1 MVFDL
6 PVTGDKVKPQQVT
19 ALHLFSGLAFVGT
32 GAIICIYNYEIPEW
46 GAVILGIGVLLL
58 WLTMFRNKWIT
69 GKPINRIIRYAELM
83 VSLSIAALS
92 FYEQWK
98 FPSGIFSV
106 LSAAI
111 VFSIYWERDAGQQLY
126 IQIDDKGVRMP
137 ITSRT
142 RFIAWHEIEQVLLK
156 YGVLSVDCIDNKLI
170 QVDVSKNTIDEQD
183 FNDFCKLQ
191 VENNKNK
198 RTNNDW

>member
-19 ALHLFSGLAFVGT
+19 ALHLFSGLAFIGT

-46 GAVILGIGVLLL
+46 GAAILAAGILLI
-58 WLTMFRNKWIT
+58 WLTIFRNKWIT
-69 GKPINRIIRYAELM
+69 QKHINRYMRLAELM

-111 VFSIYWERDAGQQLY
+111 LFSIYWERDAGQQLY
-126 IQIDDKGVRMP
+126 VQIDDQGVKMP
-137 ITSRT
+137 ITSRR
-142 RFIAWHEIEQVLLK
+142 RFIAWNEIEQVMLK
-156 YGVLSVDCIDNKLI
+156 YGVLSIDCLDNKLV
-170 QVDVSKNTIDEQD
+170 QVDVSRNSISEDD
-183 FNDFCKLQ
+183 FNVFCKKQ
-191 VENNKNK
+191 VEGNISK
-198 RTNNDW
+198 RVKNDW